1 VTQKSAVSSMH
12 GQALLTALFLPFLM
26 VCFTVLFASVRLNA
40 QTVNGINGTVTDP
53 SGAIIVGA
61 NVTVTNDATG
71 VTAKAVTSSAGTF
84 TLVGLSPG
92 NYSVVVDAAGFKTVK
107 TSVTVE
113 VAKLSTTSFEMSAG
127 ATTETVQVKEADVL
141 LNTTSPAI
149 GTTLEPELI
158 KNAPI
163 EINGLARQIDSFM
176 FLAPGVQ
183 GNSSSHN
190 INGGVTFENEVQFNG
205 VPVAFVD
212 YSGNQTYINPPYEA
226 ISEFRVN
233 SSTFDARYGLGQGA
247 VTYNMASGTNDLHG
261 DAFEILR
268 NQLFDSAGFFPTHFG
283 PKGDPAPPIDQQN
296 NYGFTVGGPVIIPK
310 LYNGKNRT
318 FAHYSAD
325 WFKQNQAQNTIGT
338 VPTPA
343 MKTGDFSGFVDST
356 GAQIPIYD
364 PQTGKPFPG
373 NVIPQARFSALAL
386 RFCQISPIPTGPASI
401 LVCKVTSRL
410 LSRLWQSTNLSGPTL
425 SITISTIVRVSTSV
439 SGVTG

>member
-1 VTQKSAVSSMH
+1 MTHKSEVSEKRFS
-12 GQALLTALFLPFLM
+12 GALAALLPLLFLPLLVFCAATFL
-26 VCFTVLFASVRLNA
+26 TSSSLHA
-40 QTVNGINGTVTDP
+40 QSVNGINGSVTDL

-61 NVTVTNDATG
+61 NVTATNDSTG
-71 VTAKAVTSSAGTF
+71 VVAKAVSSSAGTF

-92 NYSVVVDAAGFKTVK
+92 DYSVMVDAPGFKTIK
-107 TSVTVE
+107 TTLTVE
-113 VAKLSTTSFEMSAG
+113 VAKMSTTSFQMSPG

-141 LNTTSPAI
+141 LNTTSPAL

-183 GNSSSHN
+183 GSSSSHN

-205 VPVAFVD
+205 IPVAFVD

-268 NQLFDSAGFFPTHFG
+268 NQLFDSDGFFPTHFSPDG
-283 PKGDPAPPIDQQN
+283 HPAPPIDQQN
-296 NYGFTVGGPVIIPK
+296 NYGFTVGGAG
-310 LYNGKNRT
+310 N
-318 FAHYSAD
+318 HS
-325 WFKQNQAQNTIGT
+325 QA
-338 VPTPA
+338 
-343 MKTGDFSGFVDST
+343 
-356 GAQIPIYD
+356 
-364 PQTGKPFPG
+364 
-373 NVIPQARFSALAL
+373 L
-386 RFCQISPIPTGPASI
+386 
-401 LVCKVTSRL
+401 
-410 LSRLWQSTNLSGPTL
+410 
-425 SITISTIVRVSTSV
+425 
-439 SGVTG
+439 

>member
-1 VTQKSAVSSMH
+1 MFFAAARLARSAYLDRRAKFRRRNTVTQKSAVSSMRFP
-12 GQALLTALFLPFLM
+12 ASFTTVFLPFLM
-26 VCFTVLFASVRLNA
+26 VCFTVLFASARLHA
-40 QTVNGINGTVTDP
+40 QAVNGINGTVTDP

-61 NVTVTNDATG
+61 NITVTNDATG
-71 VTAKAVTSSAGTF
+71 VTAKAVSSSAGTF

-92 NYSVVVDAAGFKTVK
+92 SYSVVVDATGFKTVK
-107 TSVTVE
+107 TSLTVE
-113 VAKLSTTSFEMSAG
+113 VAKMSSTSFLMSPG

-141 LNTTSPAI
+141 LNTTSPTI

-176 FLAPGVQ
+176 YLAPGVQ
-183 GNSSSHN
+183 GSASSHN

-310 LYNGKNRT
+310 
-318 FAHYSAD
+318 
-325 WFKQNQAQNTIGT
+325 
-338 VPTPA
+338 
-343 MKTGDFSGFVDST
+343 
-356 GAQIPIYD
+356 
-364 PQTGKPFPG
+364 
-373 NVIPQARFSALAL
+373 AL
-386 RFCQISPIPTGPASI
+386 
-401 LVCKVTSRL
+401 
-410 LSRLWQSTNLSGPTL
+410 
-425 SITISTIVRVSTSV
+425 
-439 SGVTG
+439 